1 MDPRSA
7 LTPSIVAI
15 DDRTLEVKGKGKKL
29 RLTNLDK
36 IFWPNEGYTK
46 GDLLDY
52 YLQIAP
58 YLMPHLQKRPIVMV
72 RHPDGVE
79 GKSFYQ
85 KESPSFRPSWLPVL
99 LSTPVRVRS
108 PLPIVS

>member
-1 MDPRSA
+1 
-7 LTPSIVAI
+7 
-15 DDRTLEVKGKGKKL
+15 
-29 RLTNLDK
+29 
-36 IFWPNEGYTK
+36 
-46 GDLLDY
+46 
-52 YLQIAP
+52 
-58 YLMPHLQKRPIVMV
+58 MPHLQKRPIVMV